1 MDSPASLFSVAAPT
15 LAAARNFTS
24 EDEAQL
30 REALKRCSAST
41 FEAACQFRKTG
52 NLEHLP
58 VIIFGI
64 IEHFVESRFRP
75 RLKES
80 TGNLRLAE
88 DLGIDSLTII
98 EVVMLTE
105 DTLRIT
111 INNEDL
117 CALRTLRDV
126 QYFIEAKVTGVRFNA
141 EARELA
147 S

>member
-1 MDSPASLFSVAAPT
+1 MESSASLFSIAPPA
-15 LAAARNFTS
+15 LAAAKNFTS
-24 EDEAQL
+24 EDEVQL

-64 IEHFVESRFRP
+64 VEHFVESRFRP
-75 RLKES
+75 KLKECD
-80 TGNLRLAE
+80 GELRLTE
-88 DLGIDSLTII
+88 DLGIDSLTMIEII
-98 EVVMLTE
+98 MLAE

-117 CALRTLRDV
+117 CALRTLSDV
-126 QYFIEAKVTGVRFNA
+126 RHFIEAKVTGARFNT
-141 EARELA
+141 EVRRLA